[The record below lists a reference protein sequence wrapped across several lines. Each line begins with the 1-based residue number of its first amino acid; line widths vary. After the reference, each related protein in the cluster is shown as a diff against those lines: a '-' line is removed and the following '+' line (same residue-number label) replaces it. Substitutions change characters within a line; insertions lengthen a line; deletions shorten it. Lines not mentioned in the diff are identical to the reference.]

1 MPIKLALCPAL
12 ARVVERLDALWA
24 LEGCRW
30 GADGVKTRST
40 ALQRRDFPIF
50 SPVLAR
56 VSAGR
61 WSKVRLSS
69 RLGAHNFVALAL
81 VVERFQRIC
90 WAFKRGNLV
99 TC

>member
-12 ARVVERLDALWA
+12 ARVVERLDAVWA

-30 GADGVKTRST
+30 GADGVKTRYT
-40 ALQRRDFPIF
+40 ALRNRDFPIF

-61 WSKVRLSS
+61 WSKVGLAL
-69 RLGAHNFVALAL
+69 RLGTHNFVALT
-81 VVERFQRIC
+81 
-90 WAFKRGNLV
+90 RG
-99 TC
+99 